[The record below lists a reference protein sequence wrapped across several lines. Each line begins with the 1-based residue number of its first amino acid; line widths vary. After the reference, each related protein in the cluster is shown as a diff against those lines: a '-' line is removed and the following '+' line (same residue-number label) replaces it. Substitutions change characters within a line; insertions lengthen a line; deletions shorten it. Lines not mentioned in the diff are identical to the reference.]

1 MCPEQDSNLHGLAAT
16 TPSRWHVY
24 QFRHLG
30 INKTKIFRSKKLAIK
45 VKKKPNEGLF
55 FFVTQQGLEPWTLSL
70 KGRCST
76 S

>member
-1 MCPEQDSNLHGLAAT
+1 MCPEQDSNLHDLAIT

-30 INKTKIFRSKKLAIK
+30 INNIKLFKTKNQFIK
-45 VKKKPNEGLF
+45 VKKKPNEGL